1 MRAVDVV
8 REERGLGAAAAARY
22 LRRLLRAH
30 PEICVTRVATG
41 RGGGKVAYCDGE
53 TEAALRALC
62 HRVAT
67 EVPREQ
73 ARSARDECAEAL
85 FECTT
90 HEALEVHARLAALE
104 LAVDEIR
111 RALGSA
117 ELVGRLGEKKISPR
131 VS

>member
-8 REERGLGAAAAARY
+8 CEERGIEAEAASRW
-22 LRRLLRAH
+22 LRRVLRAH
-30 PEICVTRVATG
+30 PELRVTRVATG

-67 EVPREQ
+67 EAPKH

-90 HEALEVHARLAALE
+90 HESLAVHARLAKLE
-104 LAVDEIR
+104 LAVEEIR
-111 RALGSA
+111 HALACSKLA
-117 ELVGRLGEKKISPR
+117 GRLGEKKISPR
-131 VS
+131 VF

>member
-30 PEICVTRVATG
+30 PEISVARVATG
-41 RGGGKVAYCDGE
+41 RGGGLVAYCDDE
-53 TEAALRALC
+53 TEATLRALC

-67 EVPREQ
+67 QVAREPK
-73 ARSARDECAEAL
+73 RSGRDECVAAL
-85 FECTT
+85 FECTA
-90 HEALEVHARLAALE
+90 HEALAVHERIAALE
-104 LAVDEIR
+104 HAVAEMQI
-111 RALGSA
+111 ALRSA
-117 ELVGRLGEKKISPR
+117 TLVGRLGEKKISSR